1 MQNRQSARARD
12 VARKATP
19 GRVGMPPYTNTEAG
33 LRPLGQTPRPSPC
46 TRRVWV
52 PRTVP
57 RAACTLATPRRPHA
71 VIGRRPHAR
80 RRPIRCTLAMP
91 RPIPVLASTWCP
103 SHRLNRLELNYKAGQ
118 SSPRACTEPPPSAI
132 GALTVNSTPACFCSQ
147 TRAAPHSTMTPC
159 SSCACLLNCLSRRL
173 TGASVL
179 AAAAGRPSP
188 SSAPRAIPEPTNRI
202 STSPRSQW
210 SCPCHTLTSSAPV
223 LARIWVPAAA
233 PPPVRRRR
241 LPATPTVNPPPPI
254 GRGWAQ
260 LLIPL
265 ACLPVAP
272 HLAAGELA
280 FAAGCK
286 GEESRVWLWRV

>member
-1 MQNRQSARARD
+1 
-12 VARKATP
+12 
-19 GRVGMPPYTNTEAG
+19 
-33 LRPLGQTPRPSPC
+33 
-46 TRRVWV
+46 
-52 PRTVP
+52 
-57 RAACTLATPRRPHA
+57 
-71 VIGRRPHAR
+71 
-80 RRPIRCTLAMP
+80 MP

-103 SHRLNRLELNYKAGQ
+103 SHCLNRLELNYKAGR
-118 SSPRACTEPPPSAI
+118 SSPGASTEPPPSAVRHRSPH
-132 GALTVNSTPACFCSQ
+132 GELHPDCFSSQ
-147 TRAAPHSTMTPC
+147 TRAAPHSTRTPC
-159 SSCACLLNCLSRRL
+159 SSCACLLACLSRQL
-173 TGASVL
+173 TGASVP
-179 AAAAGRPSP
+179 AAATGQPSP

>member
-188 SSAPRAIPEPTNRI
+188 SSAPAQ
-202 STSPRSQW
+202 SPSQ
-210 SCPCHTLTSSAPV
+210 
-223 LARIWVPAAA
+223 
-233 PPPVRRRR
+233 
-241 LPATPTVNPPPPI
+241 PTVS
-254 GRGWAQ
+254 AH
-260 LLIPL
+260 PL
-265 ACLPVAP
+265 GPSE
-272 HLAAGELA
+272 AARA
-280 FAAGCK
+280 T
-286 GEESRVWLWRV
+286 R